1 MTIRPLAAWLFVFG
15 FQAVV
20 TAQSPQNPSPMVEHV
35 REHPRLEK
43 SEPPG
48 KRKNLTLGKLF
59 VPGAIERSPAN
70 EPVPLVISF
79 HCGDW
84 IPELACSG
92 LASPLPCV
100 SIGLGA
106 GSERYARPFR
116 DDTGLFAKLRDEA
129 AKEIGRPV
137 SKLILVGW
145 SAGYGSI
152 REALKNEA
160 LSRDIQAVIL
170 LDGLHTGYVGGKPG
184 PKESSLE
191 TEPMQPFLAYA
202 RRAVA
207 GQCKFVYL
215 HSEIFPGTFASTT
228 ETADWLIRELG
239 LKRLPVLKWGP
250 MKTQMLGETEAG
262 GLKIQ
267 AFAGNSAPDHV
278 DLLHAMPAVLRE
290 SIESRKSSVE
300 VK

>member
-1 MTIRPLAAWLFVFG
+1 MTIRPLVAWFCVLG
-15 FQAVV
+15 FQAAVM
-20 TAQSPQNPSPMVEHV
+20 AQSPQNPSPMVEHV

-43 SEPPG
+43 SEPAG
-48 KRKNLTLGKLF
+48 KRTRLSLGRLF
-59 VPGAIERSPAN
+59 VPQAIEQGSEKDPI
-70 EPVPLVISF
+70 PLVIAF

-84 IPELACSG
+84 IPEVAVAG
-92 LASPLPCV
+92 LQRPLPCIT
-100 SIGLGA
+100 IGLGA

-116 DDTGLFAKLRDEA
+116 DDPALFAKLRDEA
-129 AKEIGRPV
+129 AKGIGRPV

-145 SAGYGSI
+145 SAGYGAI
-152 REALKNEA
+152 REALKNDA
-160 LSRDIQAVIL
+160 MTGDIEAVIL
-170 LDGLHTGYVGGKPG
+170 LDGLHTGYAGGKPG

-191 TEPMQPFLAYA
+191 TEPMQPFLAFA

-207 GQCKFVYL
+207 GQCKFVDL

-239 LKRLPVLKWGP
+239 LKRVPVLKWGP

-278 DLLHAMPAVLRE
+278 DLLHALPQVLQETIEPA
-290 SIESRKSSVE
+290 K
-300 VK
+300 